1 VNEYGLCPLLSKQ
14 LLPTDEGLCADF
26 ANNFGGEFAG
36 SLPGTD
42 IGAAV
47 AAEAAQ
53 VAAAAQK

>member
-1 VNEYGLCPLLSKQ
+1 MNEYGPTAQ
-14 LLPTDEGLCADF
+14 TILLPTDEGLCADF

-36 SLPGTD
+36 TLPGTD